1 MPKPIIMT
9 EKMKQEAIADFSATL
24 DGTKMS
30 DGKFNY
36 NKSFNYKD
44 GDVTVWLT
52 MEAYHKTITLVTE
65 FSNEVGWHGTVE
77 RIGDNE
83 FIIHDI
89 YVYPQEVTTS
99 TVNTNQE
106 AYSEWLYELDDVTF
120 NSIRMQGHSHNNMG
134 VSPSG
139 VDDTHRQQI
148 LDQLDPDMFY
158 VFMIW
163 NKSLAVHALVYDMSR
178 NILYENND
186 VEVKLLGGEGLD
198 AFLADAKSKVKKTG
212 HKKGKRGTKDRSSN
226 PLGIGDDFDEF
237 ENYRQYSL
245 YGAYGYGR
253 YGGYG

>member
-1 MPKPIIMT
+1 MT
-9 EKMKQEAIADFSATL
+9 EAMKQEVLTDFAATL

-30 DGKFNY
+30 DGKFSY
-36 NKSFNYKD
+36 NKHFNYKD
-44 GDVTVWLT
+44 GDATVWLT
-52 MEAYHKTITLVTE
+52 MEAYHKIVTLITE
-65 FSNEVGWHGTVE
+65 FANEVGWHGTVE
-77 RIGDNE
+77 RISDNE
-83 FIIHDI
+83 FVIHDI
-89 YVYPQEVTTS
+89 FVYPQEVTAS

-106 AYSEWLYELDDVTF
+106 AYSKWLCELDDTTF
-120 NSIRMQGHSHNNMG
+120 SNMRMQGHSHNNMG

-178 NILYENND
+178 NILYEDKD
-186 VEVKLLGGEGLD
+186 VEVKLLSGDDLD
-198 AFLADAKSKVKKTG
+198 VFLADAKSKVKKSG
-212 HKKGKRGTKDRSSN
+212 HKKSKRGAKDHNTN
-226 PLGIGDDFDEF
+226 PLGIDTELDEF

>member
-1 MPKPIIMT
+1 
-9 EKMKQEAIADFSATL
+9 
-24 DGTKMS
+24 
-30 DGKFNY
+30 
-36 NKSFNYKD
+36 
-44 GDVTVWLT
+44 
-52 MEAYHKTITLVTE
+52 
-65 FSNEVGWHGTVE
+65 
-77 RIGDNE
+77 
-83 FIIHDI
+83 
-89 YVYPQEVTTS
+89 
-99 TVNTNQE
+99 
-106 AYSEWLYELDDVTF
+106 
-120 NSIRMQGHSHNNMG
+120 MG

-212 HKKGKRGTKDRSSN
+212 HKKGKRGTKDRSAN
-226 PLGIGDDFDEF
+226 PLGIEDDFDEF